1 MDGIYGFFKEYRW
14 LSNFHMCDVM
24 YDGVIYPSSE
34 HAYQA
39 AKFLD
44 LGIRDD
50 IKNLKE
56 PKDARKMGRRE
67 GIRENWDDIKY
78 DIMTNIVFNK
88 FVFNEG
94 LKNKLIETHL
104 LYLEE
109 TNWWG
114 DTYWGVCNGVGHN
127 YLGLIIMSLRAKLIL
142 KEKYNWR
149 IDICPQDIGG

>member
-1 MDGIYGFFKEYRW
+1 MKQNGIYGFFKEYRW
-14 LSNFHMCDVM
+14 LSNYHICDVM

-56 PKDARKMGRRE
+56 PKEAKKMGRRE
-67 GIRENWDDIKY
+67 GVRENWDNIKY
-78 DIMTNIVFNK
+78 DIMEGIIFNK
-88 FVFNEG
+88 FAFNQD
-94 LKNKLIETHL
+94 LKNKLLNTKD

-114 DTYWGVCNGVGHN
+114 CVYWGVCNNTGEN
-127 YLGLIIMSLRAKLIL
+127 NLGKILMNVRNQLRNI
-142 KEKYNWR
+142 
-149 IDICPQDIGG
+149 